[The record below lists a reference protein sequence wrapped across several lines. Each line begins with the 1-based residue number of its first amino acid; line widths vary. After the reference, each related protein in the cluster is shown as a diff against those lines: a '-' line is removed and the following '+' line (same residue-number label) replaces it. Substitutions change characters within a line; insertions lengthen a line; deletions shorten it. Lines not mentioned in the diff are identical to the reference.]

1 MDVLN
6 LIVLFA
12 LPATAGWY
20 ITNLLCRSVRARWYW
35 AIVGTVGSGL
45 LTAALVWLGLSLGPG
60 DLGKGAR
67 PRDATLFVF
76 VIACGCA
83 AIPALMTFLHYRFYS
98 PWHSRSSNGL

>member
-1 MDVLN
+1 MDGLI

-20 ITNLLCRSVRARWYW
+20 ITNLLCRSAGVRWCW
-35 AIVGTVGSGL
+35 VIVGTAGSGL
-45 LTAALVWLGLSLGPG
+45 LTAALVWLGLSLGHG

-67 PRDATLFVF
+67 PRDAALLML

-83 AIPALMTFLHYRFYS
+83 LIPALMTFLHYRFYS
-98 PWHSRSSNGL
+98 PRRSRSSNVL